1 MSSIDALL
9 GSVTQRLQG
18 GGEDRPGQ
26 LKMAK
31 AVESAITQSGA
42 ILVEAGTGTGK
53 SFAYLTPIVATEA
66 RAVVATSSIA
76 LQSQLLEKDIPLVSE
91 GLGIHVDAVVLKG
104 RSNYLCVQRL
114 AELDRANAT
123 EQLQLLGGL
132 SAADDELKLIR
143 KWAIDTSTGDREE
156 LDISSGGDA
165 WRAVSVGPDDCPGAG
180 KCPSGDQCFA
190 ESARNRAREAD
201 IVITNHHYYGLHLA
215 TGGALIGE
223 HDVVV
228 FDEAHHLPEVLSAT
242 CGTEVSGGRLRAL
255 ARRARGILVDT
266 DIDVR
271 CERSAADLDSLIRPS
286 IGQRVELTA
295 DLVSAL
301 VMARSH
307 ADEVLGALR
316 KIKPGTNT
324 DVAARVERATKAG
337 TALVLSIDQAMEP
350 VDDMV
355 VWIDGSDAA
364 PILKCTPLDIGHVLS
379 ENLYS
384 ETSVVFTSAT
394 LPQGIVSTLGMKPS
408 TSVERVGSPFDYENQ
423 GLLYCA
429 AHLPSPRSATGGEAL
444 REELAELIEAAGGR
458 TLGLFTSARAM
469 REATEYLRE
478 KIDYPVLMQGDSS
491 KQRLIDEFLEDPET
505 VLMATMSFWQG
516 VDLPGDSLTL
526 VAIDRLPFPRPD
538 EPVTQARRD
547 RAGSRA
553 FGLVDLPRAQILL
566 AQAVGRLIRQR
577 TDRGVVAV
585 LDSRLATS
593 KSYRWELI
601 NALPPLRRTRDKNEV
616 LAFLTELDQ

>member
-9 GSVTQRLQG
+9 GSVTQRLSG

-26 LKMAK
+26 RKMAQ
-31 AVESAITQSGA
+31 AVKSAISTTDA

-53 SFAYLTPIVATEA
+53 SVAYLTPIVASEA

-76 LQSQLLEKDIPLVSE
+76 LQSQLLDKDIPLVSE
-91 GLGIHVDAVVLKG
+91 GLEMHVDAVVLKG
-104 RSNYLCVQRL
+104 RSNYLCLQRL
-114 AELDRANAT
+114 AELDRADAA

-132 SAADDELKLIR
+132 NQADGELKRIR
-143 KWAIDTSTGDREE
+143 EWAAKTDTGDREE

-165 WRAVSVGPDDCPGAG
+165 WRAVSVGPDECPGAG

-190 ESARNRAREAD
+190 ESARNLARDAD

-228 FDEAHHLPEVLSAT
+228 FDEAHHLPEVLSST

-255 ARRARGILVDT
+255 ARRARGILADT

-271 CERSAADLDSLIRPS
+271 CERSAADLDSLIRES
-286 IGQRVELTA
+286 RGQRVELTA

-307 ADEVLGALR
+307 ADEVLDALR

-337 TALVLSIDQAMEP
+337 TALVLSIDKVMESA
-350 VDDMV
+350 DDDV
-355 VWIDGSDAA
+355 VWVDGSDAA
-364 PILKCTPLDIGHVLS
+364 PVLKCTPLDVGHVLS
-379 ENLYS
+379 ENLYA

-394 LPQGIVSTLGMKPS
+394 LPQGIVSTLGMNPS
-408 TSVERVGSPFDYENQ
+408 KVVERVGSPFDYENQ
-423 GLLYCA
+423 ALLYCA
-429 AHLPSPRSATGGEAL
+429 AHLPSPRSASGGEAL
-444 REELAELIEAAGGR
+444 RE
-458 TLGLFTSARAM
+458 GLFTSARAM

-478 KIDYPVLMQGDSS
+478 HVDFPVLMQGDSS
-491 KQRLIDEFLEDPET
+491 KQRLIDEFMDDPQT

-526 VAIDRLPFPRPD
+526 VTIDRLPFPRPD

-547 RAGSRA
+547 RAGPRA
-553 FGLVDLPRAQILL
+553 FGQVDLPRAQVLL
-566 AQAVGRLIRQR
+566 AQAAGRLIRQR
-577 TDRGVVAV
+577 SDQGVVAV

-593 KSYRWELI
+593 KSYRWEVI
-601 NALPPLRRTRDKNEV
+601 NALPPLRRTRDKDEV
-616 LAFLTELDQ
+616 LDFLRKLDQ